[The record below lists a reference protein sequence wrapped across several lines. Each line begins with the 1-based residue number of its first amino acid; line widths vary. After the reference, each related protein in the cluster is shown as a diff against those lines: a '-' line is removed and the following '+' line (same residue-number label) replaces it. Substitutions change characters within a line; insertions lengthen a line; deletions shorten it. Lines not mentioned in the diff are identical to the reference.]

1 MLKRIIDFFL
11 NRRFQIST
19 IVLLFVSFIIF
30 TKSSHPVIRH
40 LEIWAG
46 DVLAPVKEPVV
57 WFRDLMETRETNEI
71 LSRRLIHL
79 SQEVSRFASLA
90 DENKRLKSMLDFK
103 EQSEYNLLSA
113 LVLSEGIHKSVNSLL
128 LNRGEKDSV
137 QVNDPIMNVDGVI
150 GKIFYTGESTS
161 LAQLLI
167 DPNSRLSVRIE
178 PSGAK
183 GILQWYGGN
192 RFLITDIPN
201 TMTVQPGN
209 LVVTSGM
216 SDIYPGDL
224 PVGVVR
230 ELSPA
235 PDGFTHIVYGD
246 FLVNFNQIREVFI
259 ILK

>member
-19 IVLLFVSFIIF
+19 TVLLFVSFLIF
-30 TKSSHPVIRH
+30 TQTSHPAVRH

-46 DVLAPVKEPVV
+46 DILAPVKEPIA
-57 WFRDLMETRETNEI
+57 WFRDLMETRKTNEI

-79 SQEVSRFASLA
+79 SQEASRFSSLME
-90 DENKRLKSMLDFK
+90 ENKRLRKILDFR
-103 EQSEYNLLSA
+103 ERSDFNLLSA

-137 QVNDPIMNVDGVI
+137 KINDPIMNVDGVI
-150 GKIFYTGESTS
+150 GKIFFVGKTTS

-183 GILQWYGGN
+183 GTLQWYGGN
-192 RFLITDIPN
+192 RFLIADIPN
-201 TMTVQPGN
+201 TMAVEAGN
-209 LVVTSGM
+209 LVVTSGF
-216 SDIYPGDL
+216 SDIFPGDL

-230 ELSPA
+230 KLSAA

-246 FLVNFNQIREVFI
+246 FLVNFNQILEVFI
-259 ILK
+259 ILQ